1 MHAPTKSTTPHP
13 PHPFITRPYVPHTQ
27 EGEAAAA
34 ELGKL
39 SGEALLQ
46 RYALRCPDKLPLVKA
61 MLKAQGLA

>member
-1 MHAPTKSTTPHP
+1 MEVLLPSPHP
-13 PHPFITRPYVPHTQ
+13 TPTDPPTPKPHVPYTQ